1 MLNQNEIWRTEK
13 IGKKSKKKTMANQ
26 KKTTTENQQK
36 KQSKLK
42 LKKTEKTGGP
52 NLLTSP
58 DP

>member
-1 MLNQNEIWRTEK
+1 MKSGEQKKLEKKQNK
-13 IGKKSKKKTMANQ
+13 IMANQ
-26 KKTTTENQQK
+26 KKKPTTENQQK

-58 DP
+58 GP